1 MKYIIYGLLGAL
13 TIFVFL
19 FSAVK
24 IYSAWYYKKRPWV
37 RLHNHAMRYFAG
49 VCGMVTRICRDEG
62 RPYTKE
68 ESIREFFKDVAR
80 EHHEIDFSPAWEKKG
95 EYFYELL
102 LSHPEL
108 RSTYPPEFLEVTFK
122 DICSS
127 IELCPQLFIA
137 RMIEYFYGREEAAK
151 YAYDIITGKLK

>member
-37 RLHNHAMRYFAG
+37 RLHNYAMRYFAG
-49 VCGMVTRICRDEG
+49 VCGMVTRICQDEG

-80 EHHEIDFSPAWEKKG
+80 EHHEIDFSPVWEKKG

>member
-19 FSAVK
+19 FFAVK
-24 IYSAWYYKKRPWV
+24 LYSAWYYKKRPGV

-49 VCGMVTRICRDEG
+49 VCGMVTRICQDEG

-68 ESIREFFKDVAR
+68 ESIREFFKDIAR
-80 EHHEIDFSPAWEKKG
+80 EHQEIDFSPVWKKKG

-108 RSTYPPEFLEVTFK
+108 NTYPPELLEVTFK
-122 DICSS
+122 DIYSA

-137 RMIEYFYGREEAAK
+137 RMIEHFYGREEAAK

>member
-1 MKYIIYGLLGAL
+1 MKYILYAILAVLIIFIFLLLASEIY
-13 TIFVFL
+13 
-19 FSAVK
+19 K
-24 IYSAWYYKKRPWV
+24 AWYYKKNPRA
-37 RLHNHAMRYFAG
+37 RLHNLAMRYYAG
-49 VCGMVTRICRDEG
+49 VCGMVTRICQDEG

-68 ESIREFFKDVAR
+68 ESIREFFKDIAR
-80 EHHEIDFSPAWEKKG
+80 EHHEIDFSPVWKKKG

-127 IELCPQLFIA
+127 IEICPQLFIA